1 MIKLGLL
8 GKNIKHSKSQEMYEQ
23 LLEREIKY
31 SLFDFSHSDDIPPLE
46 NIFSKIQGL
55 SITAPYK
62 KYFFD
67 DVYLSEE
74 AKVVGAINCI
84 QHQNGQ
90 YVGHNTDYLAALELV
105 GKYGFNGESNI
116 IVLGNG
122 PVAKM
127 IALILERNEVS
138 YLQLFRTPEFQINN
152 FDMSRFDN
160 ESVSII
166 NCLSRGVVF
175 SPDFK
180 GSAINKF
187 WDLNYSQESLF
198 SSFYKNNY
206 IDGLD
211 LLRLQAKFAL
221 NIWGIK

>member
-23 LLEREIKY
+23 LLQREIKY
-31 SLFDFSHSDDIPPLE
+31 SLFDFSHPDEIPPLK
-46 NIFSKIQGL
+46 NLFSNIQGL

-62 KYFFD
+62 KHFFD

-74 AKVVGAINCI
+74 AKIVGAINCI
-84 QHQNGQ
+84 KFHNGQ
-90 YVGHNTDYLAALELV
+90 YVGYNTDYLAALELV
-105 GKYGFNGESNI
+105 ERYGFSKDSNI

-127 IALILERNEVS
+127 IGLILERSGLS
-138 YLQLFRTPEFQINN
+138 YLKLFRTSEFQINDYN
-152 FDMSRFDN
+152 MGIFN
-160 ESVSII
+160 GEAVSII
-166 NCLSRGVVF
+166 NCVSRGVVF

-180 GSAINKF
+180 GSVINKF